1 MQRVEGRLPV
11 AAQVRRRARAIH
23 DERVG
28 NVVFRRIETVRG
40 GVEPDVRQVAPLELG
55 EEQLEPVGVLVVDGD
70 GFHGRSGVKVRSQSE
85 ATPSN
90 SRGSTGVP
98 TPTKTP
104 RSVS

>member
-1 MQRVEGRLPV
+1 MQRMEGRLPV

-28 NVVFRRIETVRG
+28 DVVFGWIETVRG
-40 GVEPDVRQVAPLELG
+40 GVEPDVRHVAPLELG
-55 EEQLEPVGVLVVDGD
+55 EERLEPVGLLVVDGD
-70 GFHGRSGVKVRSQSE
+70 RFHGRSGVKVARRGG